1 MRRRVVRVCPSE
13 VGRGHSKTVH
23 SRTHSVHIP
32 TLQRGRTRY
41 LKGGGPALAVGW
53 GSQKRVPG
61 RHPDAPVDA
70 FAADEVDGG
79 PSQIRTHPHTP
90 TRARETY
97 AYGGGSALAVGTGL
111 LTGRSGTVPGCRRG
125 QRWRASCQRGAGT
138 VRGRSCRA
146 KQGAMRR
153 RRGSET
159 FRRAK
164 RFWEIAPYRNLAL
177 EGSGSGCG
185 STRAALRRMS
195 DKGSRA
201 GISAVRV
208 MVGYVS
214 QRGGVVRPEQ
224 AACDAM
230 FRATGARTA
239 RAAGVVRGMAAA
251 QWLAAAIEATP
262 DPLTPGI

>member
-1 MRRRVVRVCPSE
+1 MRRRAVRVCPSE

-23 SRTHSVHIP
+23 SRTHSVRIP

-61 RHPDAPVDA
+61 RHPDAAVDA

-79 PSQIRTHPHTP
+79 PSQIRTRPHTP
-90 TRARETY
+90 TRACETRVWRWFGIGRGNG
-97 AYGGGSALAVGTGL
+97 AADSAFRNGTGL
-111 LTGRSGTVPGCRRG
+111 PPRPTLASILTA
-125 QRWRASCQRGAGT
+125 WRTHR
-138 VRGRSCRA
+138 RGRSCRA

-177 EGSGSGCG
+177 GGSGSGC
-185 STRAALRRMS
+185 AALR
-195 DKGSRA
+195 GLLCA
-201 GISAVRV
+201 GCRIRV
-208 MVGYVS
+208 HGL
-214 QRGGVVRPEQ
+214 E
-224 AACDAM
+224 
-230 FRATGARTA
+230 FRLFAS
-239 RAAGVVRGMAAA
+239 
-251 QWLAAAIEATP
+251 W
-262 DPLTPGI
+262 